1 MRAPAAVHVV
11 AGYSQAGRFDGIVA
25 ESTAGPIVIKARWQP
40 MARAAM
46 FYENGRISEWLT
58 RLLLEMRQ
66 LRRTD
71 AQEPTPFYLAWD
83 PLHNVAMPAYYEP
96 RNAERLVLML
106 YLGEPDLFH
115 IAHALYPRYDFT
127 LDPQIPGLQ
136 AIPPHTE
143 WQESID
149 TEIVRDMIRLQ
160 FDPLFKAMMTLRE
173 AGFRN
178 LFLHEVPPPATERKI
193 HWPHWLRFKLTVLA
207 NEIFTGFARS
217 HDIGFIS
224 VWNQVTENGVRTARY
239 DEGDGVHLNQAA
251 AMLSIAQMHAMMG
264 LS

>member
-11 AGYSQAGRFDGIVA
+11 AGYSQAGRFDGIVVEGA
-25 ESTAGPIVIKARWQP
+25 GGPIVIKARWQP

-46 FYENGRISEWLT
+46 FYEKGRISEWLT
-58 RLLLEMRQ
+58 RVLLEMRQ

-71 AQEPTPFYLAWD
+71 TQKPTPFYLSWD

-96 RNAERLVLML
+96 RNAERLVLLL

-115 IAHALYPRYDFT
+115 VAHALYPRYDFA
-127 LDPQIPGLQ
+127 LDPQTPGLTN
-136 AIPPHTE
+136 PPDDEWTE
-143 WQESID
+143 LLD
-149 TEIVRDMIRLQ
+149 TEIVRGMIRLQ
-160 FDPLFKAMMTLRE
+160 FEPLFKALLTLRE
-173 AGFRN
+173 AGFPN
-178 LFLHEVPPPATERKI
+178 VFLHEVPPPAIERKVY
-193 HWPHWLRFKLTVLA
+193 WPYWLRFKLTVLA
-207 NEIFTGFARS
+207 NEIFVEFAES
-217 HDIGFIS
+217 YGIGFIS
-224 VWNQVTENGVRTARY
+224 VWDEVTQNGMRDPRY